1 MVDESSEFFSKIE
14 KEEQPL
20 HVAVTGKPLSVPDRF
35 IRGAGGRKSIE
46 IPLDSVPV
54 EPPAPLTLARPM
66 PPSQDEMPAEALIAA
81 PYPYSLL
88 GSWSVGGVG
97 YGSVGWG
104 GRGACVS
111 IAYIQQ

>member
-1 MVDESSEFFSKIE
+1 MLPEPDEDEDSKAVVDESSEFFSKIE

-66 PPSQDEMPAEALIAA
+66 PPSQDEMPAALA
-81 PYPYSLL
+81 PYP
-88 GSWSVGGVG
+88 
-97 YGSVGWG
+97 
-104 GRGACVS
+104 
-111 IAYIQQ
+111 